1 MGRQRRD
8 GFGALRH
15 LLTPDT
21 CSHVLPNVQEKVVE
35 AMEDIFKE
43 DDRASR
49 LDDHGVMLRTT
60 LSMKISMSG
69 LNYYPLNQ
77 LDWR

>member
-21 CSHVLPNVQEKVVE
+21 CSHVLPNVQEKAVE
-35 AMEDIFKE
+35 ATEDIFEE
-43 DDRASR
+43 DDRASLR
-49 LDDHGVMLRTT
+49 DDHGVLLRTT
-60 LSMKISMSG
+60 LSMKISMSA
-69 LNYYPLNQ
+69 LNYYPLNRR
-77 LDWR
+77 DWR